1 MYLQP
6 CSDNQIVEIH
16 SDLTQSYPLLQV
28 LCWGVRNMQK
38 FQLSAV
44 TSPSIEFECGGHVQ
58 ESNVIKSTKKNPNFT
73 ENILFFDV
81 VSCWVWISMFNEGWD
96 QNIDIR
102 WRN

>member
-1 MYLQP
+1 M
-6 CSDNQIVEIH
+6 
-16 SDLTQSYPLLQV
+16 TQSSPSLQV

-44 TSPSIEFECGGHVQ
+44 TSPSIEFECGGHVK

-81 VSCWVWISMFNEGWD
+81 VSCWVLTDTHEEG
-96 QNIDIR
+96 
-102 WRN
+102 